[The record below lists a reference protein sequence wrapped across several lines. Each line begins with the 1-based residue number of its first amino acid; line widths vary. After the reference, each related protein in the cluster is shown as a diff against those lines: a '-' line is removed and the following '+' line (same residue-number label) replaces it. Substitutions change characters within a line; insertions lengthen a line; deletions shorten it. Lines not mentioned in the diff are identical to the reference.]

1 MRSKVSCKK
10 HPPKTKTHRDKKC
23 TTTWVLK
30 LLYLINVCIKWFYHY
45 EKGAD
50 ISQTEK
56 NLTVYNSKN
65 NY

>member
-1 MRSKVSCKK
+1 MQKK
-10 HPPKTKTHRDKKC
+10 NPPKTKTHRDNTCHKC
-23 TTTWVLK
+23 ITTWVLK

-50 ISQTEK
+50 ISQREK
-56 NLTVYNSKN
+56 NLTVYNSKK